1 MKKAFLKREE
11 FVYMD
16 LAILMNDKTMANVMY
31 AAIMTQ
37 AHFPT
42 IWSMSAYEYNRAQN
56 KHNEA
61 LIKVHI
67 HPSQIT
73 EFELI
78 SGRQLRKPESV
89 GLN

>member
-1 MKKAFLKREE
+1 
-11 FVYMD
+11 
-16 LAILMNDKTMANVMY
+16 
-31 AAIMTQ
+31 
-37 AHFPT
+37 
-42 IWSMSAYEYNRAQN
+42 MSAYEYNRAQN